1 MKIVP
6 LVFFLG
12 AVASLVLSVALW
24 IIHWREYALFT
35 GLWVP
40 SLLGFGSYLDKRS
53 DK

>member
-1 MKIVP
+1 MKILP
-6 LVFFLG
+6 LLFLT
-12 AVASLVLSVALW
+12 AAVLSMILSIGLW
-24 IIHWREYALFT
+24 LIHWREYALFT